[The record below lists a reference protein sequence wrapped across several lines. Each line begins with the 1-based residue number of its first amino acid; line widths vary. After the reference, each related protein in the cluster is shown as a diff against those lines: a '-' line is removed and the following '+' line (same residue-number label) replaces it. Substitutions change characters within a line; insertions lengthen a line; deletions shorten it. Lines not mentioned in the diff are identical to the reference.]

1 MLRFIYRLCN
11 LRTIKSRFSF
21 WLIVLIVITSSL
33 YLVTFLVI
41 DKQKRLTDVE
51 NFLISGATSQ
61 QTLLENWLDER
72 TEEINTLA
80 EHLSENHFMIEEM
93 AKTLE
98 HYGQLYS
105 QLDALVFVDQ
115 EGFVKIDTASEH
127 SIITDSTV
135 DLSDRSYFQAV
146 KDGTTQVYE
155 VIHSDSN
162 KQPVIIFATP
172 MTSVS
177 DEFQGV
183 LFSAVHL
190 STINQLLSEALT
202 QETNKFTLLS
212 ENGVVISQ
220 LNANNYLTYDNERFT
235 KKEFQRIKEQA
246 NYNQTEMLQYTN
258 SFGEGVYGVI
268 QAIAGGKLMLIH
280 EITIDE
286 IMQPYYETIFYVIV
300 IGLAFVGFGLVLMTF
315 ITDHLLQPFHY
326 TNQAIRTI
334 AAGNYHT
341 QIDLNK
347 FQDSPVEMKQLMQDF
362 NKMASAIETKKQSL
376 MRISKTDSLTG
387 VANRRLFDEHLA
399 DQWNRAKITQQSLS
413 LIFIDVDFFKEFND
427 HFGHQAGDRCLISI
441 AHALKDFTEDTN
453 YLVARYGGEEFVMI
467 LPNKTE
473 KEATEVAEQIR
484 LAIENLKI
492 ARIKNSSQEYV
503 TVSIGVATMIPEDN
517 NVKEELIQRADQALY
532 IAKTGGRNRVIVAS
546 RNE

>member
-1 MLRFIYRLCN
+1 MFRFIYRMFN

-33 YLVTFLVI
+33 YLITFLVI

-51 NFLISGATSQ
+51 NFLISGTRSQ
-61 QTLLENWLDER
+61 QTLLGNWLDER

-93 AKTLE
+93 AETLE

-115 EGFVKIDTASEH
+115 DGFVKIDTASEQLT
-127 SIITDSTV
+127 ITDSTI
-135 DLSDRSYFQAV
+135 DLSDRSYFQAA
-146 KDGTTQVYE
+146 KDGTHVYE
-155 VIHSDSN
+155 VIHSDNN
-162 KQPVIIFATP
+162 KPPVIIFATP
-172 MTSVS
+172 MTSAS

-202 QETNKFTLLS
+202 RETNKFTLLS
-212 ENGVVISQ
+212 ESGLVISQ
-220 LNANNYLTYDNERFT
+220 LNANNHHTPEDESFSEQAL
-235 KKEFQRIKEQA
+235 QRIKTQA
-246 NYNQTEMLQYTN
+246 SHHQPELLQYTN
-258 SFGEGVYGVI
+258 SYGEGVYGII
-268 QAIAGGKLMLIH
+268 QAIDAGKLMLIH

-300 IGLAFVGFGLVLMTF
+300 IGLAFVGFGLVLMIF
-315 ITDHLLQPFHY
+315 ITDHLLQPFYY

-334 AAGNYHT
+334 ATGNYHT

-347 FQDSPVEMKQLMQDF
+347 FQDSPIEMKQLMQDF
-362 NKMASAIETKKQSL
+362 NKMAASIESQRQSL
-376 MRISKTDSLTG
+376 VQISKTDSLTG

-399 DQWNRAKITQQSLS
+399 DQWNLAKSTQQSLS

-427 HFGHQAGDRCLISI
+427 HFGHQSGDQCLMSI
-441 AHALKDFTEDTN
+441 ANTLKAFTENTN
-453 YLVARYGGEEFVMI
+453 YFVARYGGEEFVMI
-467 LPNKTE
+467 LPNHTE
-473 KEATEVAEQIR
+473 KEAKKVAEEIR
-484 LAIENLKI
+484 VAIENLKI
-492 ARIKNSSQEYV
+492 ARFKNNSHEYV
-503 TVSIGVATMIPEDN
+503 TVSVGVAAMIPEVD

-532 IAKTGGRNRVIVAS
+532 IAKTGGRNRVIIAS
-546 RNE
+546 GNE